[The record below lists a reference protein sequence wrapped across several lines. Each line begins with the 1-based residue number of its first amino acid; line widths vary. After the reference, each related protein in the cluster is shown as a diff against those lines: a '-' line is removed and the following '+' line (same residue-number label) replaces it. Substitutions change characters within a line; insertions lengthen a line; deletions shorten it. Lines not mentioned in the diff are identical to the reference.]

1 MGILPS
7 ADKLEEKIGNKYAL
21 VIVASKRARQ
31 IKEGTHPL
39 VRANSPNPLTVA
51 LDEIGEGQVAAI
63 APPEPEVDQPILPAD
78 ILSTADFVAAALG
91 AISEDEEAALA
102 ELSEGDEDEVEV
114 EEEEVDEEE
123 GETEEAAAEEETEDD
138 LG

>member
-51 LDEIGEGQVAAI
+51 LDEIGEGQVTSI
-63 APPEPEVDQPILPAD
+63 APPEPEVDQPIPAD
-78 ILSTADFVAAALG
+78 ILNSADFVAAALG

-102 ELSEGDEDEVEV
+102 ELSEGEDDEVEV
-114 EEEEVDEEE
+114 EEEEEVDEEE
-123 GETEEAAAEEETEDD
+123 GETEEAAAEEEAEDD